1 MRQRNVYL
9 GFAALAVAAVVAGP
23 GAAQQS
29 SGGEFTVTK
38 SVIAGGG
45 GSQSG
50 GEFAVTGVTGQAAVG
65 QSEGGEFSLKGGFF
79 ASDVQ
84 PVGGAIF
91 LDGFEAP

>member
-1 MRQRNVYL
+1 MKYRQVCL
-9 GFAALAVAAVVAGP
+9 CVTAILIAAAVAGP

-29 SGGEFTVTK
+29 SGGEFTITR

-45 GSQSG
+45 GNQSG

-84 PVGGAIF
+84 PLSGEIF
-91 LDGFEAP
+91 LDGFEAR

>member
-1 MRQRNVYL
+1 MPNWNKAL
-9 GFAALAVAAVVAGP
+9 WLAALSVAAASP
-23 GAAQQS
+23 GSAQQ
-29 SGGEFTVTK
+29 SGGEFTITK

-50 GEFAVTGVTGQAAVG
+50 GEFTVTGVTGQAAVG

-84 PVGGAIF
+84 PAGSAIF